1 MGEGALARTQVGK
14 GKPGRI
20 PGRYYPEQH
29 WDGQEATLV
38 DRRAPRGQ
46 SPAPRR
52 LMPPTQAS
60 DMPSSI
66 PPIVLTFA
74 ATDPTGGAGIQADIL
89 TLSSMG

>member
-1 MGEGALARTQVGK
+1 
-14 GKPGRI
+14 
-20 PGRYYPEQH
+20 
-29 WDGQEATLV
+29 
-38 DRRAPRGQ
+38 
-46 SPAPRR
+46 
-52 LMPPTQAS
+52 MPPTQAS